1 MGRGNKQ
8 EKNERKKQKMF
19 ETITTENFPKL
30 VRVIK
35 LKTRKVKQYQTEQ
48 IKKKTTKKTLHLGI
62 SYSICKKSKKKIL
75 KEIRE

>member
-1 MGRGNKQ
+1 MGRGNQQ

-19 ETITTENFPKL
+19 ETMTTDNFPKL
-30 VRVIK
+30 VRVVK

-48 IKKKTTKKTLHLGI
+48 IKKKKNLHLGI
-62 SYSICKKSKKKIL
+62 SYSNCKKSKKEIL

>member
-48 IKKKTTKKTLHLGI
+48 IKKKKKKNLHLGI
-62 SYSICKKSKKKIL
+62 SYSICKKSKKKIM

>member
-35 LKTRKVKQYQTEQ
+35 LKTRKVREYQIEQ
-48 IKKKTTKKTLHLGI
+48 I
-62 SYSICKKSKKKIL
+62 
-75 KEIRE
+75 

>member
-48 IKKKTTKKTLHLGI
+48 IKKKKKTYIQAYLI
-62 SYSICKKSKKKIL
+62 QFAKNQKRKF
-75 KEIRE
+75 